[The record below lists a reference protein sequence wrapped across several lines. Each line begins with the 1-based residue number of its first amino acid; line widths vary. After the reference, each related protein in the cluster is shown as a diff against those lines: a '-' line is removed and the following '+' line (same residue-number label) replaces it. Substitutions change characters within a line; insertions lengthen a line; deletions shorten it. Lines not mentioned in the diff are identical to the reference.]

1 MLNERKRNG
10 ELKIMRAA
18 QTTLGLFTYIYYV
31 KEMKENF
38 FFIRV
43 FCSFFEFVF
52 IYDYI
57 YITMTVVM
65 IRTVSMWI
73 I

>member
-31 KEMKENF
+31 KEMKEKF
-38 FFIRV
+38 FFRV

-52 IYDYI
+52 IYDCI
-57 YITMTVVM
+57 YITMTVM
-65 IRTVSMWI
+65 ICTVIMWI